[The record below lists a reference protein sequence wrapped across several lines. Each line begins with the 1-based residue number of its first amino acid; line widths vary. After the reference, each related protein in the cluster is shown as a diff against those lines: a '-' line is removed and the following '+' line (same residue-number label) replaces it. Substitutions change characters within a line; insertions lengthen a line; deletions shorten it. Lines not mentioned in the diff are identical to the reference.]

1 MSDQWTEPDEATTI
15 NPDDT
20 AQVIGLLQEANP
32 MENPTLTVI
41 GILNKGTD
49 KETKLVKADWS
60 GVTTPLSPRTISA
73 LEKLGINV
81 NDEPG
86 NYVF

>member
-1 MSDQWTEPDEATTI
+1 MSEIEPDWTAVTPEEMTAVTT
-15 NPDDT
+15 
-20 AQVIGLLQEANP
+20 VLQEANP
-32 MENPTLTVI
+32 MDNPTLTVI

-81 NDEPG
+81 NDNEQD
-86 NYVF
+86 YVF